1 MLAAALDLGASA
13 PQLQICNSGSVW
25 ASPPTGAVII
35 MRTGGQR
42 HPPLQDAKKSRTW
55 ADGVCPCKCQKE
67 PGRGDT
73 ASRFFCRQN
82 GRRRLCRACAG
93 RRMERLIARNP
104 SPPLRHSAAFTP
116 SGTGHAICV
125 RIFPGFV
132 AAKSLSAAV
141 GAAFSRRTSRSV
153 AVCGYG
159 NRTRPKEDAPQVV
172 YPARA
177 RSHASF
183 FTNSE
188 KFHRI

>member
-1 MLAAALDLGASA
+1 MRRCILIRMAVDS
-13 PQLQICNSGSVW
+13 PVFFCGSSFRW
-25 ASPPTGAVII
+25 ESCTYTGC
-35 MRTGGQR
+35 
-42 HPPLQDAKKSRTW
+42 KKSRTW

-172 YPARA
+172 YPART